1 MSNNDPR
8 LRATTLGIEL
18 AAHAAKAGI
27 QQIEVAQKTGYSPV
41 TINRI
46 FNGKFPAKSEILCA
60 IAEAI
65 GCDLLAVKQQLT
77 ALKAHLEV
85 ALSATTKFS
94 LTKAAEI
101 QYEISRLEEIY
112 AVMVKLNTE
121 LFTV

>member
-1 MSNNDPR
+1 MNYQER
-8 LRATTLGIEL
+8 
-18 AAHAAKAGI
+18 I
-27 QQIEVAQKTGYSPV
+27 QKDAQEESKVQFTVAQSGLQ
-41 TINRI
+41 
-46 FNGKFPAKSEILCA
+46 AQA
-60 IAEAI
+60 
-65 GCDLLAVKQQLT
+65 DLLAVKQQLT